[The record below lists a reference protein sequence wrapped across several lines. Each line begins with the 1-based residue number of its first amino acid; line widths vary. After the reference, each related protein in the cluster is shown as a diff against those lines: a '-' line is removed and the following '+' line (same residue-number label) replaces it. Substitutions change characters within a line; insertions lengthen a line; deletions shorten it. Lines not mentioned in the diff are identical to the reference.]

1 MERDVQRQVGPAYL
15 LELKFGSEVRELG
28 DEYRGM
34 GGNLSLTRKSDR
46 RVSRRP
52 RDRLR
57 VAYAGRTSRGL
68 QMQSW

>member
-28 DEYRGM
+28 DEYRG
-34 GGNLSLTRKSDR
+34 NLSLTRKSDR

-57 VAYAGRTSRGL
+57 VAYAGKTGRGL